1 MKRLYTETEEIKIT
15 RKKSY
20 IDVDDSY
27 TQMYD
32 SLADIIITCKST
44 HEINLMFYA
53 AINSHNGCFVSNED
67 FFTKFNT
74 RLINKSGV
82 GITRKTF
89 TTALLNLVSNK
100 ILVKGESR
108 GQYYLNPLLIWRD
121 DLAKRTEQI
130 TEIIKLP
137 PVQKQKY
144 LTENNTK
151 N

>member
-1 MKRLYTETEEIKIT
+1 
-15 RKKSY
+15 
-20 IDVDDSY
+20 
-27 TQMYD
+27 
-32 SLADIIITCKST
+32 
-44 HEINLMFYA
+44 
-53 AINSHNGCFVSNED
+53 VSNED